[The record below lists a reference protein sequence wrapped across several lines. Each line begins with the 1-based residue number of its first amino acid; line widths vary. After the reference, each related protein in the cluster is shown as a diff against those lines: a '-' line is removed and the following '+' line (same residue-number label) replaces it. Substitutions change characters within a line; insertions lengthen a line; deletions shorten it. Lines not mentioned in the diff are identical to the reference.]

1 MDGRSGR
8 TGLTGGWCIGR
19 SGSRR
24 RPISGLTAGGDQE
37 GKLERAVEGVGEV
50 VVEGLVR
57 CEGKEGEREDGEDGA
72 ADELEDRGGQE
83 GDGGNAPR
91 RSNEGVGYVEQK
103 LEADERNETG
113 RGIQE
118 AGGAELADSME
129 GHAGGGEDDGGG
141 QDEHGD
147 GPWMRTGSAR
157 R

>member
-50 VVEGLVR
+50 VVQGLVR
-57 CEGKEGEREDGEDGA
+57 CEGKEGERENGEDGA
-72 ADELEDRGGQE
+72 ANELEDGGGEE
-83 GDGGNAPR
+83 GTGGNAPR
-91 RSNEGVGYVEQK
+91 RAEQGVGYVEQK
-103 LEADERNETG
+103 LEGDEQSETG
-113 RGIQE
+113 GGIQE

-141 QDEHGD
+141 QEEHGD
-147 GPWMRTGSAR
+147 GRWIRTDSSTR
-157 R
+157 